1 MEFGD
6 IRGLLEVEKSTLR
19 VLDEDVVVY
28 EYKPLIRMNIED
40 WSKTN

>member
-28 EYKPLIRMNIED
+28 EYINLL
-40 WSKTN
+40 